1 MQRKASN
8 SPVFLLFHLSVR
20 NYFFTQAGSR
30 ICLHR
35 KQYSCFCENVLHIPA
50 WDFTVT
56 SNTSTSVEWI
66 SIVAYKDRKNISR
79 IQRLYMSAFCKEEQ
93 KTENSHRPDML
104 IKVVFVRGF
113 SSLALGQKMI
123 TLGCQKSILL
133 KRSAVYPVALF
144 HTSFT
149 FLKNLTA
156 DARIRSYI
164 RQSIRTLQH
173 YSLYA
178 SDFCT

>member
-1 MQRKASN
+1 
-8 SPVFLLFHLSVR
+8 
-20 NYFFTQAGSR
+20 
-30 ICLHR
+30 
-35 KQYSCFCENVLHIPA
+35 
-50 WDFTVT
+50 
-56 SNTSTSVEWI
+56 
-66 SIVAYKDRKNISR
+66 
-79 IQRLYMSAFCKEEQ
+79 
-93 KTENSHRPDML
+93 ML

-144 HTSFT
+144 QTSFT

-178 SDFCT
+178 SDFCTWSCQNRRISSAIANNFWQIKDLSGMLFMPEIPVTYFWYPTCSEKNCKYFWCMESFEEWKLF

>member
-1 MQRKASN
+1 
-8 SPVFLLFHLSVR
+8 
-20 NYFFTQAGSR
+20 
-30 ICLHR
+30 
-35 KQYSCFCENVLHIPA
+35 
-50 WDFTVT
+50 
-56 SNTSTSVEWI
+56 
-66 SIVAYKDRKNISR
+66 
-79 IQRLYMSAFCKEEQ
+79 
-93 KTENSHRPDML
+93 ML

-144 HTSFT
+144 QTSFT

-178 SDFCT
+178 SDFCTWSCQNRRISWAIANNFWQIKDLSGMLFMPEIPVTYFWYPTCSEKKTVSISGAWRVLKNENFFNAFILNQPLPLQWLALRFRLGRNLIKSWMDA